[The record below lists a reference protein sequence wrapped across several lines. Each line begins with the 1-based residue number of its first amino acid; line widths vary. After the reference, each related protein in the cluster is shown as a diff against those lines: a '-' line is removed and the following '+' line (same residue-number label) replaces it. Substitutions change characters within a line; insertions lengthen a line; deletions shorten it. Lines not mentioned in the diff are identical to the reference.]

1 MSKTEHTGGR
11 VLLALGVLLAALF
24 ILSFRLGRY
33 GVDSQAPPAG
43 FCSSRLLPWSD
54 VDGQRSTPPS

>member
-24 ILSFRLGRY
+24 VLSFCLGRY
-33 GVDSQAPPAG
+33 GVDAG
-43 FCSSRLLPWSD
+43 TTCRILLSPLLPL
-54 VDGQRSTPPS
+54 